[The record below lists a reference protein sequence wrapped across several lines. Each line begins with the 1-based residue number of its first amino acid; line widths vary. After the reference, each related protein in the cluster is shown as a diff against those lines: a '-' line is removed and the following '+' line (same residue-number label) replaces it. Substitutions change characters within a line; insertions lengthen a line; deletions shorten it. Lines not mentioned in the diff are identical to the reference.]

1 MGGTNSKFPTKG
13 ELKNMSKESLN
24 ELMENIK
31 EQLKSSDDVKLKRKY
46 RKNIKKLKEFLHV
59 NHSDNRMNHM
69 DMMDHHTVRKSPAR
83 VRKSPVRARKS
94 PVLKSPVLKSPVLK
108 SPVGKL
114 PVRKSPVGKLPV
126 RKSPVALRRNP
137 NSAFSHR
144 VEPDHNLSA
153 FASLQRKQ
161 NRSAFSH
168 HNRSSFMM
176 DDNSSVASSDN
187 SSVASS
193 DNSSV
198 ASSVVPSSFFGR
210 RK

>member
-13 ELKNMSKESLN
+13 ELKNMSKESLH

-31 EQLKSSDDVKLKRKY
+31 EELKSSNDVKLKRKY

-69 DMMDHHTVRKSPAR
+69 DMMDHHSVRKSPAR

-94 PVLKSPVLKSPVLK
+94 PVR
-108 SPVGKL
+108 KL

-126 RKSPVALRRNP
+126 RKSPFALRKNP
-137 NSAFSHR
+137 NFAFSHR

-153 FASLQRKQ
+153 FASLQRNQ

-193 DNSSV
+193 
-198 ASSVVPSSFFGR
+198 VVPSSFFGR

>member
-13 ELKNMSKESLN
+13 ELKNMSKESLH

-31 EQLKSSDDVKLKRKY
+31 EELKSSNDVKLKRKY

-69 DMMDHHTVRKSPAR
+69 DMMDHHSVRKSPAR

-94 PVLKSPVLKSPVLK
+94 PV
-108 SPVGKL
+108 
-114 PVRKSPVGKLPV
+114 RKSPVGKLPV
-126 RKSPVALRRNP
+126 RKSPFALRKNP
-137 NSAFSHR
+137 NFAFSHR

-153 FASLQRKQ
+153 FASLQRNQ

-193 DNSSV
+193 
-198 ASSVVPSSFFGR
+198 VVPSSFFGKR
-210 RK
+210 R